1 MIQTPK
7 PDHSVKAAPHSR
19 PGSRKSD
26 RVLPN
31 ELFKNHMDDSFTGL
45 PTGKSL
51 FICDY
56 ILKIKIFI
64 LSKLLMPLLYREL

>member
-7 PDHSVKAAPHSR
+7 PDHSVKATPHSR

-31 ELFKNHMDDSFTGL
+31 KLFNNNKHMDDSFTGL
-45 PTGKSL
+45 STGKSL
-51 FICDY
+51 Y
-56 ILKIKIFI
+56 
-64 LSKLLMPLLYREL
+64 LSLYSYN